1 MKAAVLAK
9 GYDKSLSAYRA
20 DPERAPGTPA
30 RGVDRLPT

>member
-20 DPERAPGTPA
+20 DPERVPGTPA
-30 RGVDRLPT
+30 RGVDRLRT

>member
-20 DPERAPGTPA
+20 DPKGRPA
-30 RGVDRLPT
+30 RPPGVSTASV